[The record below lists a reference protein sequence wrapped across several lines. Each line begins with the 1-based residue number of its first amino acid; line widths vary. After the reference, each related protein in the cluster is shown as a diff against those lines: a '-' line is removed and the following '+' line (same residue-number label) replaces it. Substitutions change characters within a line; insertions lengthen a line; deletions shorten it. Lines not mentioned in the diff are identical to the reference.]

1 MSLGCVQDK
10 YLLWTIEI
18 ESRTAAGSVA
28 KIPTHLMKR
37 ETILNDTIVDTIDL
51 HNDKSLEEMRGSA
64 LLFQSWFSYLGL
76 MMMKS
81 FHSTSS
87 YY

>member
-10 YLLWTIEI
+10 YLLWTNEI

-37 ETILNDTIVDTIDL
+37 ETLLNDTIVDTVDL
-51 HNDKSLEEMRGSA
+51 HNGNSSEEMRGGA
-64 LLFQSWFSYLGL
+64 LFFQFWFSY
-76 MMMKS
+76 
-81 FHSTSS
+81 
-87 YY
+87 